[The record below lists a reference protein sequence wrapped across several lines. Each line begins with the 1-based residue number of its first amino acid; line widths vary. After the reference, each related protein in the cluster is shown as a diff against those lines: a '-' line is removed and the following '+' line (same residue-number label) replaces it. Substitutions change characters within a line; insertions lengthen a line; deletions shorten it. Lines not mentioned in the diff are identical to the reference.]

1 MESPF
6 GGICLVLWVI
16 HGCITQADFLAKNV
30 LMHFLAMYFFLQNNF
45 WPPWC
50 YDAES
55 TRGERETI
63 EHLSSAGGNSMQ
75 EIDGIGYSNTYH
87 ITMGLKK
94 LSGEIYF
101 LVHNRTKVFAI
112 SHLI

>member
-1 MESPF
+1 
-6 GGICLVLWVI
+6 
-16 HGCITQADFLAKNV
+16 
-30 LMHFLAMYFFLQNNF
+30 MYFFLQNNF

-87 ITMGLKK
+87 ITMGLKM
-94 LSGEIYF
+94 LSGHIYF
-101 LVHNRTKVFAI
+101 LVDNFLVHNGIKVFAK
-112 SHLI
+112 SYLI